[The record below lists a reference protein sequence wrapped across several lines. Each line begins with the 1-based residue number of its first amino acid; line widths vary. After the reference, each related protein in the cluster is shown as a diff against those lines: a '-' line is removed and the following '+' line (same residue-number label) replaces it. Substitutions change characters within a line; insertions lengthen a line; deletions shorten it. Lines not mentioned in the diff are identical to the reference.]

1 MKPTPRTFTSKVS
14 WRAFVLFVCCALVPL
29 SALALLSLRE
39 VSTEL
44 RVQTERRIR
53 RASKAVGLE
62 LNKRLLAL
70 ESVIGVPESQ
80 APSPDEDGLPR
91 PFVGVV
97 RVTAGGEVRPI
108 SGEPIAPPSLTQE
121 QLAHIVS
128 GQAILS
134 VVTPEEGAARFYL
147 SRTFAHRTGGTDILH
162 GQINPAYLW
171 SMEGEASLDYSTR
184 LVVLDESGR
193 ALLTSLDPSAVAIVA
208 SRALSGPSGQ
218 FTWQDGT
225 EEQLTSYWSLFLRRR
240 YLTPNWIVALASPT
254 RDTFTPIAA
263 FKRTFLLVALL
274 SFLLVL
280 LLSFGQIR
288 RILQP
293 LDRLHEAT
301 RRLALGRLDT
311 RVAIASGDEFED
323 LANSFNQMAGQLG
336 RQFDTLAMRYEL
348 TLALGRSGGAS
359 ASLQPCMEILARHLD
374 LLGIGIWTRDGDTL
388 TRAAL
393 AGSSPDAIPV
403 GEIVVVG
410 SGEIGRIAAEGRP
423 CANLA
428 LGADSAHR
436 LSGHPLRDGERTV
449 GVLAA
454 LASRPLDSLALASLA
469 SAAEEIGQSLAR
481 QRVADALTRSED
493 QVRQLQKMEAIGRL
507 AGGVAHDFNNL
518 LTVIVGYSQMLLDEL
533 PPGDPRHSDL
543 QAIRQTADRAA
554 QLTGQLLAFSRKQVL
569 APARLDLSAVV
580 AGLASMLRRL
590 IGTNIELLLRTAP
603 QPCLV
608 VIDRGQFE
616 QVLMNLVV
624 NARDAMPDG
633 GRIIIE
639 TALLTPEE
647 PAPSSPRQVLLRVSD
662 TGVGMDEATRARI
675 FEPFFTTKAPG
686 KGTGLGLA
694 TVFGIVAQSGGTIQV
709 DSAPGRGTAF
719 SIRFALDE
727 GPAEVAES
735 ATAASTRGDE
745 TLLVVDDE
753 QEVLNVLSR
762 VLAAQGYT
770 VLRAN
775 RPSDALRLAEQHPGP
790 IHLLLTDMIMPEMDG
805 AVLTERV
812 TALRPSIAVLQMSG
826 YTKHRHKPQAV
837 PGAPA
842 FLQKPFTPESVANT
856 VRAILDTAPHGH

>member
-1 MKPTPRTFTSKVS
+1 MRRRPRTFTSKVS
-14 WRAFVLFVCCALVPL
+14 WRTFVLFVCCALVPL
-29 SALALLSLRE
+29 SSLALLSLSE

-44 RVQTERRIR
+44 RTQTERRLR

-80 APSPDEDGLPR
+80 TPALGDEGLPR
-91 PFVGVV
+91 PFRGVV
-97 RVTAGGEVRPI
+97 RVTAAGGLVPLSGQPI
-108 SGEPIAPPSLTQE
+108 TPPPLTRE
-121 QLAHIVS
+121 QLDHLS
-128 GQAILS
+128 NGQAVLS
-134 VVTPEEGAARFYL
+134 IVANEGGPARFYL
-147 SRTFAHRTGGTDILH
+147 SRALVPHRAGADLLH
-162 GQINPAYLW
+162 GEINPGYLW
-171 SMEGEASLDYSTR
+171 SMEGEAALDYATR
-184 LVVLDESGR
+184 VVVLDEAGR
-193 ALLTSLDPSAVAIVA
+193 VLLTSLDPAAAARVAR
-208 SRALSGPSGQ
+208 RARGGPSGQ
-218 FTWQDGT
+218 FTWRDGD
-225 EEQLTSYWSLFLRRR
+225 EEQFASYWSLFLRRR
-240 YLTPNWIVALASPT
+240 YLTPSWVVALTSPT
-254 RDTFTPIAA
+254 RDTFAPIAV

-274 SFLLVL
+274 SFLFVL

-288 RILQP
+288 RILHP
-293 LDRLHEAT
+293 LDRLHAAT

-311 RVAIASGDEFED
+311 RVQIASGDEFED

-348 TLALGRSGGAS
+348 TLALGRGGAA
-359 ASLQPCMEILARHLD
+359 ASLQPCMEILARHLG
-374 LLGIGIWTRDGDTL
+374 LLAIGVWTRDGDTL
-388 TRAAL
+388 TRTAL
-393 AGSSPDAIPV
+393 AGAAPESLPAT
-403 GEIVVVG
+403 ERLAAG

-428 LGADSAHR
+428 LGADPAQR

-454 LASRPLDSLALASLA
+454 LAARPLDSMALASLA

-481 QRVADALTRSED
+481 QRVADALARSEE

-518 LTVIVGYSQMLLDEL
+518 LTVITGYSQMLLDEL
-533 PPGDPRHSDL
+533 PPGDPRLSDL

-569 APARLDLSAVV
+569 APARIDLSAVV

-590 IGTNIELLLRTAP
+590 VGANIELVFRPAP

-608 VIDRGQFE
+608 VIDRGQLE

-633 GRIIIE
+633 GRITIE
-639 TALLTPEE
+639 TALLAPED
-647 PAPSSPRQVLLRVSD
+647 PALPAPRQVLLRVSD
-662 TGVGMDEATRARI
+662 TGVGMDETTKARI

-719 SIRFALDE
+719 SIRFLLDE
-727 GPAEVAES
+727 GPAEVAAS
-735 ATAASTRGDE
+735 AVASNLRGDE

-753 QEVLNVLSR
+753 PG
-762 VLAAQGYT
+762 VLALLRRGLSAQGYT
-770 VLRAN
+770 VLCAD
-775 RPSDALRLAEQHPGP
+775 RPAAALRLAEQHPGP
-790 IHLLLTDMIMPEMDG
+790 IHLLLTDMVMPEMNG
-805 AVLTERV
+805 ATLTERIV
-812 TALRPSIAVLQMSG
+812 ALRPGIAALQMSG
-826 YTKHRHKPQAV
+826 YTEHRRPAP
-837 PGAPA
+837 PGPGPAPA
-842 FLQKPFTPESVANT
+842 FLQKPFAPDVLARA
-856 VRAILDTAPHGH
+856 VRAALDAAAGH